1 MHGAMRER
9 SDVLEC
15 FCCLAAAVTL
25 WGVLNLCGS
34 YITDSAHV
42 TDLKKAKG
50 LSCVAGWSERA
61 CTRTHTCEQIHTYT
75 ELTQLFPAVT
85 WTWEHPVARSF
96 VNVRGGKQI
105 YRCSR
110 FSGRSSS
117 FRTKRCET
125 KTKQSTK
132 AEKKE
137 KIKHEMKWMK

>member
-61 CTRTHTCEQIHTYT
+61 RESVHTHTHMRANTHIHGANTAVSSCHVDLRAFSSA
-75 ELTQLFPAVT
+75 ELCQC
-85 WTWEHPVARSF
+85 
-96 VNVRGGKQI
+96 Q
-105 YRCSR
+105 
-110 FSGRSSS
+110 
-117 FRTKRCET
+117 KRET
-125 KTKQSTK
+125 DPQ
-132 AEKKE
+132 
-137 KIKHEMKWMK
+137 M